1 MPAEAST
8 LVDMI
13 NTLGMNVVV
22 LLCCFW
28 WIKYQADQFSA
39 REWLWIDKDGEN
51 DRALRE
57 LMTTSNTQLL
67 QVLSNVNNTLKEM
80 TVAISRLENKLEK

>member
-8 LVDMI
+8 LIDMI

-39 REWLWIDKDGEN
+39 RERLWIDKIGEN

-80 TVAISRLENKLEK
+80 TVAISRLESKLEK

>member
-1 MPAEAST
+1 MPAEANT
-8 LVDMI
+8 IVDMI

-28 WIKYQADQFSA
+28 WIKYQADTFSA
-39 REWLWIDKDGEN
+39 RERLWIDKDGEN

-67 QVLSNVNNTLKEM
+67 QVLSNVNSTLKEM
-80 TVAISRLENKLEK
+80 TVAISRLESKLEK

>member
-1 MPAEAST
+1 MPAEANT
-8 LVDMI
+8 VIDMI
-13 NTLGMNVVV
+13 NTLGVNVVT

-28 WIKYQADQFSA
+28 YIKYQSDQFSS
-39 REWLWIDKDGEN
+39 RERLWIDKDGEN

>member
-28 WIKYQADQFSA
+28 WIKYQADTFSA
-39 REWLWIDKDGEN
+39 RERLWIDKDGEN

-67 QVLSNVNNTLKEM
+67 QVLSNVNSTLKEM
-80 TVAISRLENKLEK
+80 TVAISRLESKLEK

>member
-1 MPAEAST
+1 MPAEANT

-28 WIKYQADQFSA
+28 WIKYQADTFSA
-39 REWLWIDKDGEN
+39 RERLWIDKDGEN

-67 QVLSNVNNTLKEM
+67 QVLSNVNSTLKEM
-80 TVAISRLENKLEK
+80 TVAISRLESKLEK

>member
-1 MPAEAST
+1 MPSEAST
-8 LVDMI
+8 LIDMI

-28 WIKYQADQFSA
+28 WIKYQADTFSA
-39 REWLWIDKDGEN
+39 RERLWIDKDGEN

-67 QVLSNVNNTLKEM
+67 QVLSNVNSTLKEM
-80 TVAISRLENKLEK
+80 TVAISRLESKLEK

>member
-28 WIKYQADQFSA
+28 WIKYQADTFSA
-39 REWLWIDKDGEN
+39 RERLWIDKDGEN

-80 TVAISRLENKLEK
+80 TVAISRLESKLEK

>member
-1 MPAEAST
+1 MPAEANT
-8 LVDMI
+8 IVDMI

-39 REWLWIDKDGEN
+39 RERLWIDKDGEN

-80 TVAISRLENKLEK
+80 TVAISRLESKLEK

>member
-28 WIKYQADQFSA
+28 WIKYQADTFSA
-39 REWLWIDKDGEN
+39 RERLWIDKDGEN

-67 QVLSNVNNTLKEM
+67 QVLSNVNSTLKEM
-80 TVAISRLENKLEK
+80 TVAIRRLESKLEK

>member
-1 MPAEAST
+1 
-8 LVDMI
+8 MI

-28 WIKYQADQFSA
+28 WIKYQADTFSA
-39 REWLWIDKDGEN
+39 RERLWIDKDGEN

-67 QVLSNVNNTLKEM
+67 QVLSNVNSTLKEM
-80 TVAISRLENKLEK
+80 TVAISRLESKLEK

>member
-1 MPAEAST
+1 MPAEANT
-8 LVDMI
+8 IVDMI

-28 WIKYQADQFSA
+28 WIKYQADTFSA
-39 REWLWIDKDGEN
+39 RERLWIDKDGEN

-57 LMTTSNTQLL
+57 LMTTGNTQLL

>member
-1 MPAEAST
+1 MPTEAST

-39 REWLWIDKDGEN
+39 RERLWIDKDGEN

-80 TVAISRLENKLEK
+80 TVAISRLESKLEK

>member
-1 MPAEAST
+1 MPAEANT
-8 LVDMI
+8 IVDLI
-13 NTLGMNVVV
+13 NTLGLNVVT

-39 REWLWIDKDGEN
+39 RERLWIDKDGEN
-51 DRALRE
+51 DRALRD

-67 QVLSNVNNTLKEM
+67 QVLSNVNSTLKEM
-80 TVAISRLENKLEK
+80 TVAISRLETKLDK

>member
-1 MPAEAST
+1 MPAEANT
-8 LVDMI
+8 IVDMI

-28 WIKYQADQFSA
+28 WIKYQADTFSA
-39 REWLWIDKDGEN
+39 RERLWIDKDGEN

>member
-1 MPAEAST
+1 
-8 LVDMI
+8 
-13 NTLGMNVVV
+13 MNVVV

-28 WIKYQADQFSA
+28 WIKYQADTFSA
-39 REWLWIDKDGEN
+39 RERLWIDKDGEN

-67 QVLSNVNNTLKEM
+67 QVLSNVNSTLKEM
-80 TVAISRLENKLEK
+80 TVAISRLESKLEK

>member
-1 MPAEAST
+1 MPAEANT

-28 WIKYQADQFSA
+28 WIKYQADTFSA
-39 REWLWIDKDGEN
+39 RERLWIDKDGEN

-67 QVLSNVNNTLKEM
+67 QVLSNVNSTLKEM
-80 TVAISRLENKLEK
+80 TVAISRHESKLEK

>member
-1 MPAEAST
+1 MPAEANT
-8 LVDMI
+8 IVDMI

-28 WIKYQADQFSA
+28 WIKYQADTFSA
-39 REWLWIDKDGEN
+39 RERLWIDKDGEN

-67 QVLSNVNNTLKEM
+67 QVLSNVNNTLNEM

>member
-39 REWLWIDKDGEN
+39 RERLWIDKDGEN

-67 QVLSNVNNTLKEM
+67 QVLSNVNTTLKEM

>member
-39 REWLWIDKDGEN
+39 RERLWIDKDGEN

>member
-8 LVDMI
+8 LIDMI
-13 NTLGMNVVV
+13 NTLGVNVVT

-28 WIKYQADQFSA
+28 YIKYQADQFSA
-39 REWLWIDKDGEN
+39 RERLWIDKDGEN

>member
-1 MPAEAST
+1 MPAEANT

-28 WIKYQADQFSA
+28 WIKYQADTFSA
-39 REWLWIDKDGEN
+39 RERLWIDKDGEN

>member
-39 REWLWIDKDGEN
+39 RERLWIDKDGEN

-67 QVLSNVNNTLKEM
+67 QVLSNVNSTLKEM
-80 TVAISRLENKLEK
+80 TVAISRLESKLEK

>member
-8 LVDMI
+8 LIDMI

-28 WIKYQADQFSA
+28 WIKYQADTFSA
-39 REWLWIDKDGEN
+39 RERLWIDKDGEN

-67 QVLSNVNNTLKEM
+67 QVLSNVNSTLKEM
-80 TVAISRLENKLEK
+80 TVAISRLESKLEK